1 MMEVID
7 KNFITMS
14 KNSKENKHNEGINRE
29 FQQIKGNGK
38 KKKKVLDGNYRT
50 EKYNIQN
57 KLSIGDIIINRLDT
71 AGKKNQSIQ
80 RQAVDSI
87 QIEVQKDRLKK

>member
-14 KNSKENKHNEGINRE
+14 KNSKEKKHNEGINRE
-29 FQQIKGNGK
+29 FQQIKGNGEK
-38 KKKKVLDGNYRT
+38 RKVLDGNYRT

-57 KLSIGDIIINRLDT
+57 KLLIGDIIINRLGT
-71 AGKKNQSIQ
+71 AGKKKSVNSKKG
-80 RQAVDSI
+80 S
-87 QIEVQKDRLKK
+87 RLYPN